1 MSAAFFSDLDNTLIF
16 SSNSK
21 HYDSKLDLIEIE
33 QHSNQRSFGYMSS
46 FTLERLQKL
55 SGEIPFIPT
64 TTRTEEQYSRILL
77 PEVEINYAIVAN
89 GAVVLRDG
97 QADQAWEERVRD
109 EILPQ
114 ASPLARVQESLRSI
128 FDSAGIERREHVV
141 EGLFLY
147 DYLLRP
153 EELSRSVMLSVELLA
168 AEARWKISIQ
178 HHKFYLIPLGLTKG
192 VATLEVASRL
202 GVDQILGAGDSLLD
216 VSLLDAATHAWGLEG
231 ELDRLNP
238 YPYQRIQE
246 HGFAGSERLMQE
258 VFACLPEAAFQASSR

>member
-1 MSAAFFSDLDNTLIF
+1 MSTAFFSDLDNTLIF
-16 SSNSK
+16 SSSSQ
-21 HYDSKLDLIEIE
+21 HYDAALDLVEIE
-33 QHSNQRSFGYMSS
+33 QHSNKRGFGYMSAP
-46 FTLERLQKL
+46 TLARLREV
-55 SGEIPFIPT
+55 SSEIPFIPT

-77 PEVEINYAIVAN
+77 PGVEINYAIVAN

-97 QADQAWEERVRD
+97 QIDRTWEERVRD

-114 ASPLARVQESLRSI
+114 ASPLARVQESLRSV
-128 FDSAGIERREHVV
+128 FNAANIERREHVV

-153 EELSRSVMLSVELLA
+153 EELTKSVMLSLEVLA
-168 AEARWKISIQ
+168 AEANWKISIQ

-192 VATLEVASRL
+192 VATQEVASRL
-202 GVDQILGAGDSLLD
+202 GIQQLLAAGDSLLD
-216 VSLLDAATHAWGLEG
+216 VSLLDVATSAWGLEG

-246 HGFAGSERLMQE
+246 PGFAGSERLLQE
-258 VFACLPEAAFQASSR
+258 VQAHLS